1 MTTLEE
7 LVKKRN
13 ELSAK
18 IQQIKARE
26 SAKNRA
32 EDTRRKILIGG
43 FVLAQLKKKEA
54 GVELFSYDTVRF
66 FDTLVNARDRALF
79 GLEPLT
85 DTSVLSPAPDGGG
98 DVA

>member
-13 ELSAK
+13 ELSVK

-32 EDTRRKILIGG
+32 EDTRRKD
-43 FVLAQLKKKEA
+43 FNRWFCA
-54 GVELFSYDTVRF
+54 GATQEKRSGC
-66 FDTLVNARDRALF
+66 RAL
-79 GLEPLT
+79 
-85 DTSVLSPAPDGGG
+85 
-98 DVA
+98 

>member
-66 FDTLVNARDRALF
+66 FDTLVNVK
-79 GLEPLT
+79 
-85 DTSVLSPAPDGGG
+85 DTPAKTWESL
-98 DVA
+98 V